1 MKNILLLSTAL
12 IGFAALRAQTIEE
25 GSKQLYYERY
35 VSAGNTFA
43 QIIKQQPEN
52 VEAWYGLTQAYLLQ
66 DANSK
71 AADTIRTAP
80 EAIKDEPLYQVAYGT
95 LLLHKAKKDSA
106 ANFFKS
112 ALDQTRHKDA
122 KVLAAVAQA
131 HIAAENGD
139 AAYAI
144 ELLNKAMKRDKR
156 NPQLYVLLGDAYRK
170 SGNGS
175 EAYKAYQQAIAKDDK
190 WAAAYHKT
198 GEIFLTQNN
207 PSVYL
212 EYFTKAVTADPQYAP
227 AFYKLYTYEFY
238 HDAAKA
244 KQYYK
249 NYVANADASIQN
261 EYDLADLLYLN
272 REYEKAIQKA
282 TSLLSAQGPEAQPR
296 LYKLV
301 SYSYAGLEDTAQA
314 ITYMKQYL
322 EKEADSNII
331 SKDYAS
337 LGAFYGA
344 AEANDSLMMHYY
356 TKAIDLEQDSAV
368 LYDYYNKMANLA
380 KRQEDYS
387 AQATWLGKYYSGNN
401 KANNLDLFNLG
412 LAHFRAGNYQSSDSV
427 FSIYINKYP
436 EQGFGYYWQAKS
448 KALLDPEMQEG
459 LAVPVY
465 QKLINILQQDTTAST
480 YEKWIVEAY
489 GYLAAYEA
497 NTKKDY
503 AAAIAYFKKILEV
516 NPENE
521 SAEKYIAVLENSL
534 AGKNEN

>member
-1 MKNILLLSTAL
+1 
-12 IGFAALRAQTIEE
+12 
-25 GSKQLYYERY
+25 
-35 VSAGNTFA
+35 
-43 QIIKQQPEN
+43 
-52 VEAWYGLTQAYLLQ
+52 
-66 DANSK
+66 
-71 AADTIRTAP
+71 
-80 EAIKDEPLYQVAYGT
+80 
-95 LLLHKAKKDSA
+95 
-106 ANFFKS
+106 
-112 ALDQTRHKDA
+112 
-122 KVLAAVAQA
+122 
-131 HIAAENGD
+131 
-139 AAYAI
+139 
-144 ELLNKAMKRDKR
+144 
-156 NPQLYVLLGDAYRK
+156 
-170 SGNGS
+170 
-175 EAYKAYQQAIAKDDK
+175 
-190 WAAAYHKT
+190 
-198 GEIFLTQNN
+198 
-207 PSVYL
+207 
-212 EYFTKAVTADPQYAP
+212 
-227 AFYKLYTYEFY
+227 
-238 HDAAKA
+238 
-244 KQYYK
+244 
-249 NYVANADASIQN
+249 
-261 EYDLADLLYLN
+261 
-272 REYEKAIQKA
+272 
-282 TSLLSAQGPEAQPR
+282 
-296 LYKLV
+296 
-301 SYSYAGLEDTAQA
+301 
-314 ITYMKQYL
+314 MKQYL

-380 KRQEDYS
+380 KGQQDYN
-387 AQATWLGKYYSGNN
+387 AQAAWLGEYYSGND
-401 KANNLDLFNLG
+401 KANNLDLFNWG
-412 LAHFRAGNYQSSDSV
+412 LAHYRAGNYQSSDSV
-427 FSIYINKYP
+427 FGVYINKYP